1 MNFLFLAG
9 QFLVMFFFNT
19 KLLSAPEAL
28 GKIKAQDKKRI
39 EDFIQKQKSRKRQ
52 EDKE

>member
-1 MNFLFLAG
+1 MGVKFI
-9 QFLVMFFFNT
+9 
-19 KLLSAPEAL
+19 
-28 GKIKAQDKKRI
+28 KIKAQDKKRI